1 MAQETFFIA
10 MMSLFATTL
19 IVCLPVVLFFWLV
32 LRKRSNR
39 SMSGNEED
47 KLHHIW
53 SGLQRMERRIENL
66 EAILTP
72 QRRNDPLQDAARSE
86 NVRTGRLD
94 T

>member
-1 MAQETFFIA
+1 MAQETFFVV
-10 MMSLFATTL
+10 MMSIFATTL

-32 LRKRSNR
+32 LRRRSSRGMSR
-39 SMSGNEED
+39 SEED

-66 EAILTP
+66 EAILAP
-72 QRRNDPLQDAARSE
+72 QRRRDPLQDAARSE
-86 NVRTGRLD
+86 DVRTGRLD